1 MAGESA
7 VEDSTGPGESL
18 GSDDLGLTQ
27 VKAKA
32 TPTATLDAIA
42 AGLISE
48 KPEVQPH
55 AIAQAEAEAA
65 ANVGKD
71 AKGNVFNPAI
81 HAVNADG
88 SPRKTVGGAY
98 ALKRGKKSA
107 NAATGAAGTTS
118 ANPAHSKG
126 IVVPGTAAGM
136 SAKEQASRTGG
147 AQAANLFLMCAVA
160 IGGDEWHPRKD
171 DKIGLD
177 EKVMLET
184 VFGDYFAAKQ
194 WEDLPP
200 GLALIAAV
208 GMFSMQRFAMPKTQ
222 TRLQKLRG
230 WMGAKIGRWKANRA
244 AKKRGVVE
252 SDVER
257 ADRDSREWKANNT
270 PQAA

>member
-1 MAGESA
+1 MEPK
-7 VEDSTGPGESL
+7 STGGDNGGVSSGGDTLSP
-18 GSDDLGLTQ
+18 
-27 VKAKA
+27 VKDSGTAKA
-32 TPTATLDAIA
+32 TPTVTLESIA
-42 AGLISE
+42 GTLISE
-48 KPEVQPH
+48 EPDVQPH
-55 AIAQAEAEAA
+55 AIAQAEAETA

-71 AKGNVFNPAI
+71 NKGNAFNPAI

-107 NAATGAAGTTS
+107 TAQSGTPGAKS
-118 ANPAHSKG
+118 ANPGNSTG
-126 IVVPGTAAGM
+126 IVVPGTTSTM

-147 AQAANLFLMCAVA
+147 AQAANLFLMASVM
-160 IGGDEWHPRKD
+160 IGGDEFHPRKD

-200 GLALIAAV
+200 GLALICAC
-208 GMFSMQRFAMPKTQ
+208 GMFILPRLAMPKTQ
-222 TRLQKLRG
+222 TRVQKVRG
-230 WMGAKIGRWKANRA
+230 WLGAKIGRWKANRQ
-244 AKKRGVVE
+244 AKKRGVKE

-257 ADRDSREWKANNT
+257 VDRESRDARRGDSDRE
-270 PQAA
+270 